1 MNSRHQPFVPGE
13 PLAGRPGV
21 RLVEE
26 PIFARILGQGRP
38 LVLVHGLAISGRMF
52 ASVAEDLATDHQ
64 LVIPDLRG
72 QGRSGHLPGPYT
84 ARDLS
89 EDLAALLQRLDIS
102 RATVLGYSQGGPIAQ
117 QLAHDHPQLVGRL
130 VLACTYAYN
139 MLSRRER
146 VEGYLLPW
154 IFRLFGPR
162 GLGRMV
168 LYASGVGGGPRLTRQ
183 QARFVA
189 DLFAGTSRSA
199 GVELARATL
208 LFDSRPWL
216 SSLHVPTL
224 VIAGERDSAVP
235 LHHARM
241 LSQEIP
247 GATLKVVPGAGHALI
262 WTHPRELVEAVRQW
276 EEGLPP
282 D

>member
-139 MLSRRER
+139 MASLREKMEGCGNPGPSLRRRAPPLSDY
-146 VEGYLLPW
+146 GGSNLTSKLPVMLPV
-154 IFRLFGPR
+154 IGAFLP
-162 GLGRMV
+162 V
-168 LYASGVGGGPRLTRQ
+168 SLT
-183 QARFVA
+183 
-189 DLFAGTSRSA
+189 
-199 GVELARATL
+199 
-208 LFDSRPWL
+208 
-216 SSLHVPTL
+216 
-224 VIAGERDSAVP
+224 
-235 LHHARM
+235 
-241 LSQEIP
+241 
-247 GATLKVVPGAGHALI
+247 
-262 WTHPRELVEAVRQW
+262 
-276 EEGLPP
+276 
-282 D
+282 